1 MRSRDTRLSFKLMIL
16 DGQEVVLAH
25 VDIYSRYQVG
35 KYGVDIG
42 SLDQVGVSCT
52 GPSGSVIESSL
63 TKSVK

>member
-1 MRSRDTRLSFKLMIL
+1 MIL

-52 GPSGSVIESSL
+52 GPSGSVIESSS